1 VVRDISSPPSQ
12 IVTRLLPGRLDWR
25 PPGLRRPPRLLTD
38 GWRHTGRLRRWPWWL
53 DFSWLAFWL
62 LGLAGI
68 VIFAHWEAI
77 PFHLI
82 WIGFALFYGFRV
94 RRARATA
101 WILAAM
107 IATTLA
113 AIGLDVWRHAQA
125 AGELAEVPLMAALL
139 WVMMWHAHRTM
150 AADAERASVSE
161 ENARLLETQRRFLQ
175 DASHQLRTP
184 ITIALGHAELLARD
198 LADRQGQRDIHVVV
212 GELTRLKS
220 LAERLLL
227 IAASE
232 NPDFLHLE
240 PVALDCFI
248 MEVLRRWRPTAG
260 RRWRLGR
267 LDAITVIADRER
279 LGLAID
285 AMLENAIQHT
295 GPDDVIRLSVR
306 LIDQAAHMIIEDTG
320 AGIARAQLARIFD
333 RFTTTPG
340 AGGHR
345 GTGLGLPLVR
355 AIARGHGGEVRVRS
369 SPGEGSKFELML
381 PVTAPSADGLVHLP
395 MPAQVA
401 GPREIRQP

>member
-1 VVRDISSPPSQ
+1 MVRVISSPPSQ

-25 PPGLRRPPRLLTD
+25 PPGLRRPPRLLSG
-38 GWRHTGRLRRWPWWL
+38 GWRHTSRLRRWPWWL

-113 AIGLDVWRHAQA
+113 AIGLDVWRHAQTA
-125 AGELAEVPLMAALL
+125 DELAEVPLMAALL
-139 WVMMWHAHRTM
+139 WVMVWHAHRTM
-150 AADAERASVSE
+150 AADAERAAVSE
-161 ENARLLETQRRFLQ
+161 ENARLLDTQRRFLQ

-220 LAERLLL
+220 LADRLLL

-232 NPDFLHLE
+232 NPDFLRLE

-248 MEVLRRWRPTAG
+248 MEVLRRWRPTAD
-260 RRWRLGR
+260 RLWRLGR
-267 LDAITVIADRER
+267 LDAITVTADRER

-285 AMLENAIQHT
+285 ALLENAIQHT
-295 GPDDVIRLSVR
+295 GRDDVIRLSVR
-306 LIDQAAHMIIEDTG
+306 LINQAAHLIIEDSG
-320 AGIARAQLARIFD
+320 AGIPRGELARIFD
-333 RFTTTPG
+333 RFTTSRG
-340 AGGHR
+340 ASGQR

-369 SPGEGSKFELML
+369 SPGEGSKFEFML

-395 MPAQVA
+395 MPARA
-401 GPREIRQP
+401 GDPRGIRQP

>member
-1 VVRDISSPPSQ
+1 
-12 IVTRLLPGRLDWR
+12 
-25 PPGLRRPPRLLTD
+25 
-38 GWRHTGRLRRWPWWL
+38 
-53 DFSWLAFWL
+53 
-62 LGLAGI
+62 
-68 VIFAHWEAI
+68 
-77 PFHLI
+77 
-82 WIGFALFYGFRV
+82 
-94 RRARATA
+94 
-101 WILAAM
+101 
-107 IATTLA
+107 
-113 AIGLDVWRHAQA
+113 
-125 AGELAEVPLMAALL
+125 MAALV
-139 WVMMWHAHRTM
+139 WVMIWHAHRTM
-150 AADAERASVSE
+150 SADAERAAVSE

-232 NPDFLHLE
+232 NPDFLRLE
-240 PVALDCFI
+240 PVALDCFV
-248 MEVLRRWRPTAG
+248 MEVLRRWRPTAD
-260 RRWRLGR
+260 RLWRLGR

-285 AMLENAIQHT
+285 ALLENAIQHT

-306 LIDQAAHMIIEDTG
+306 LIDQAAHLIIEDSG
-320 AGIARAQLARIFD
+320 AGIPRGELARIFD
-333 RFTTTPG
+333 RFTTSRG
-340 AGGHR
+340 ASGQR

-369 SPGEGSKFELML
+369 SPGEGSKFEFML

-395 MPAQVA
+395 MPAQRRRSARDQAAVMDGEQAASQATATPAGEASASAALPRARLPRARLPRATASASQASASQAPRASLPRARRPRGRRRPRGA
-401 GPREIRQP
+401 GPGGSA

>member
-1 VVRDISSPPSQ
+1 VVRDISSPPSH
-12 IVTRLLPGRLDWR
+12 IVTRLLPARLDWR
-25 PPGLRRPPRLLTD
+25 APALRRPPRLITD
-38 GWRHTGRLRRWPWWL
+38 GWRHTSRLRRWPWWL
-53 DFSWLAFWL
+53 DFSWVAFWL
-62 LGLAGI
+62 IGLAGI
-68 VIFAHWEAI
+68 VIFAHWAAI

-94 RRARATA
+94 RRTSATV

-113 AIGLDVWRHAQA
+113 AIGLDVWHRGQPAD
-125 AGELAEVPLMAALL
+125 ELAEVPLMAALL

-150 AADAERASVSE
+150 AADAERAAVSE

-198 LADRQGQRDIHVVV
+198 LAGRPGQRDIHVVV

-232 NPDFLHLE
+232 NPDFLRLE
-240 PVALDCFI
+240 PVTLDCFV

-260 RRWRLGR
+260 RLWRLGH
-267 LDAITVIADRER
+267 LDAITITADRER

-285 AMLENAIQHT
+285 ALLENAIQHT
-295 GPDDVIRLSVR
+295 GPADVIRLSVR
-306 LIDQAAHMIIEDTG
+306 LIDHAAHLIIEDTG
-320 AGIARAQLARIFD
+320 AGIPRGELARIFD
-333 RFTTTPG
+333 RFTTSPG

-369 SPGEGSKFELML
+369 ALGEGSKFEFML

-395 MPAQVA
+395 MPAHA
-401 GPREIRQP
+401 GDPSGIRRP

>member
-1 VVRDISSPPSQ
+1 M
-12 IVTRLLPGRLDWR
+12 
-25 PPGLRRPPRLLTD
+25 RRPPRLITD
-38 GWRHTGRLRRWPWWL
+38 GWRHTSRLRHWPWWL
-53 DFSWLAFWL
+53 DFSWVAFWL

-82 WIGFALFYGFRV
+82 WVGFALFYGSRV
-94 RRARATA
+94 RRTRTTC

-107 IATTLA
+107 IATTFA
-113 AIGLDVWRHAQA
+113 AIGLDVWRHAQTA
-125 AGELAEVPLMAALL
+125 DELAEVPLMAVLL
-139 WVMMWHAHRTM
+139 WVMMWHAHRTK
-150 AADAERASVSE
+150 AADAERAAVSE
-161 ENARLLETQRRFLQ
+161 ENARLLVTQRRFLQ

-220 LAERLLL
+220 LAERLLM

-232 NPDFLHLE
+232 NPDFLRLE

-248 MEVLRRWRPTAG
+248 MEALRRWRPTAD
-260 RRWRLGR
+260 RLWRLGR
-267 LDAITVIADRER
+267 LDAITVTADRER

-285 AMLENAIQHT
+285 ALLENAIQHT
-295 GPDDVIRLSVR
+295 GPDDVISLSVR
-306 LIDQAAHMIIEDTG
+306 LIDHAAHLIIEDSG
-320 AGIARAQLARIFD
+320 AGIPRSEIARIFD
-333 RFTTTPG
+333 RFTTSQG

-369 SPGEGSKFELML
+369 SLGQGSKFEFML
-381 PVTAPSADGLVHLP
+381 PVTAPPGDGLVHLP
-395 MPAQVA
+395 MPAQA
-401 GPREIRQP
+401 GDPREIRQP